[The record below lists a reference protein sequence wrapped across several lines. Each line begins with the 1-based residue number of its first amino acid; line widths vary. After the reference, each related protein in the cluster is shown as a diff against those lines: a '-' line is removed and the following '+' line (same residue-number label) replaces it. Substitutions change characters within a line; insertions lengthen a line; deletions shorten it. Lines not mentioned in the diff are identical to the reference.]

1 MTFTDIL
8 SFCFSILGLY
18 GLLHYL
24 RLLIP
29 RNVLPRVAAV
39 LAETEHLLDRAE
51 STGVIPQPNDYRSAL
66 TSYEAV
72 MPLPNDRHLTD
83 RHSYANEFLRS
94 RMECHRAPGILQ
106 QLWLAVQYGL
116 TYKLFTLSSRIEAI
130 KVKIEVRWNPLLFD
144 SLNDSFGVSL
154 AGYG

>member
-51 STGVIPQPNDYRSAL
+51 STGIIPQPNDYRSAL

-72 MPLPNDRHLTD
+72 ISPTVSHIIAEEN
-83 RHSYANEFLRS
+83 
-94 RMECHRAPGILQ
+94 Q
-106 QLWLAVQYGL
+106 QLCGPNYAG
-116 TYKLFTLSSRIEAI
+116 TLCVVYE
-130 KVKIEVRWNPLLFD
+130 
-144 SLNDSFGVSL
+144 
-154 AGYG
+154 GYH

>member
-39 LAETEHLLDRAE
+39 LAETEHLLDRA
-51 STGVIPQPNDYRSAL
+51 L
-66 TSYEAV
+66 
-72 MPLPNDRHLTD
+72 
-83 RHSYANEFLRS
+83 HSQMTIGRPSHRTKLS
-94 RMECHRAPGILQ
+94 RILQ
-106 QLWLAVQYGL
+106 CHMSLQKKTNSFVVPIMLARYVWCMKAIITSLG
-116 TYKLFTLSSRIEAI
+116 SS
-130 KVKIEVRWNPLLFD
+130 
-144 SLNDSFGVSL
+144 
-154 AGYG
+154 